1 MLDKQLDKLALMTIR
16 PKRRK
21 YSISSLGPNL
31 FETSSGLVRRLDEKV
46 TFTYPSQN
54 GNVQKMDDSFD
65 QL

>member
-54 GNVQKMDDSFD
+54 GNV
-65 QL
+65 